1 MVALD
6 GIKCFGAKGNHKGY
20 PYGIP
25 NNGFD
30 KIINNQYSG
39 KIYQIKG

>member
-1 MVALD
+1 VNGEDVVVL
-6 GIKCFGAKGNHKGY
+6 KGNHKGY

-25 NNGFD
+25 KNGFD

-39 KIYQIKG
+39 RINQIKG